1 MALEAGAEDLQTEG
15 HTFAV
20 YTSLEDFEA
29 VREGLDLAGI
39 SIESAALT
47 MIPQTEVQLA
57 SKQAEQMLKLMDAL
71 DELEDVANMYANFD
85 IDEAQ
90 METLTKA

>member
-1 MALEAGAEDLQTEG
+1 M
-15 HTFAV
+15 
-20 YTSLEDFEA
+20 
-29 VREGLDLAGI
+29 
-39 SIESAALT
+39 ESATLT

-71 DELEDVANMYANFD
+71 DELEDVATMYANFD